1 MTALASIT
9 QDWYNATDSGS
20 LYNGVHVVY
29 VDFRKAFDLVDHG
42 VLLTKLAGM
51 GITKSFW
58 KWTQSYLSGRT
69 QQVKLPGVLSRHGEV
84 IAGVPQGGVIS
95 PTLFNVHV
103 NDIEDCIPWG
113 IPVSTCKYAD
123 DCTLY
128 ELVFKDSVSQMQDAV
143 THLERWAVQNKMELN
158 AKKTKICGS
167 PSRSPVQFLLLLISG
182 LLNWRGFQSL
192 NYWVYMYRT
201 ISSGIHMSQVLSA
214 ERVNGSTILGSVEQP
229 ISPGTLVLQLTS
241 LRLDLF

>member
-20 LYNGVHVVY
+20 LYNGVHVVF

-84 IAGVPQGGVIS
+84 IAGVSQGGVIS

-103 NDIEDCIPWG
+103 NDIEDCIPRG
-113 IPVSTCKYAD
+113 IPVSTCKCAD

-128 ELVFKDSVSQMQDAV
+128 ELVVKDSVSQMQDAV

-158 AKKTKICGS
+158 AKKTKDMWITFKK
-167 PSRSPVQFLLLLISG
+167 FLLLLISG

-201 ISSGIHMSQVLSA
+201 ISSGIHMSQVQVLSA
-214 ERVNGSTILGSVEQP
+214 KRVNGSTILGSVEQP
-229 ISPGTLVLQLTS
+229 ISPATLVLQLTS